1 MKTPTIVHAGS
12 CLLLVL
18 LLHAATSLGLQAAD
32 KPVSEKD
39 KIEALIK
46 HLDTLKDATFIR
58 NGSEYDSK
66 AAAKFLRGKWE
77 SRRKEI
83 KTATDF
89 IEKAASISST
99 SGKPYSIRLKNGRET
114 KCGDYLKAEL
124 KKLEQPPNE
133 AAKP

>member
-1 MKTPTIVHAGS
+1 MKMSRI
-12 CLLLVL
+12 LLAVSFLVL
-18 LLHAATSLGLQAAD
+18 LAAMSASPQAAD
-32 KPVSEKD
+32 KPLGEKE

-46 HLDTLKDATFIR
+46 HLEGLKDATFIR

-77 SRRKEI
+77 SHRKEI

-99 SGKPYSIRLKNGRET
+99 SGKPYLIRLKNGRKT
-114 KCGDYLKAEL
+114 QCGDYLKTEL
-124 KKLEQPPNE
+124 KKLEQPAKEP
-133 AAKP
+133 AKP